1 MEGTFSEV
9 LLPSGKAAAQA
20 SRAFADQLESTDDD
34 AQITGSEKM
43 VPLKGPGRAGKPIR
57 TYGKRARAA
66 ARTTSPSTPARL
78 HSIAGMADTQME
90 SLPQPPVLGRAGLA
104 VEYETQSEADEAL
117 PIPKKAK
124 MQPDASEVYGD
135 SLSDLSSVPSST
147 RAGSVDS
154 EIEIVEDV
162 SPAPFSFPSHF
173 AGSSLKQLPS
183 TDETKQRKTIAL
195 SPKALGSYVWV
206 LIDPKTVRVYDPA
219 KDKEDCPYRLW
230 WPGKARIQYI
240 FSSSKP

>member
-1 MEGTFSEV
+1 MEGTLSEV
-9 LLPSGKAAAQA
+9 LLPCRKAAAQA
-20 SRAFADQLESTDDD
+20 ARALADQLESTDDD
-34 AQITGSEKM
+34 AQITGSDKI
-43 VPLKGPGRAGKPIR
+43 VLRKGPDRAGKPIR

-78 HSIAGMADTQME
+78 HSIARMADTRME
-90 SLPQPPVLGRAGLA
+90 SSPQPSSAGLA
-104 VEYETQSEADEAL
+104 VEHGEYETKSEADEAL

-124 MQPDASEVYGD
+124 MQPDAPEVYGD
-135 SLSDLSSVPSST
+135 GPSDLSSVPSST

-173 AGSSLKQLPS
+173 AGSSLKQLRS
-183 TDETKQRKTIAL
+183 IDETNQRKRVAL

-219 KDKEDCPYRLW
+219 NDNEDCPYRLW

-240 FSSSKP
+240 FIPKKP